1 LDDFVLGGCGEST
14 CEPGFV
20 DVVERS
26 LLARGYFVAR
36 NDTFKGLSVLAQ
48 IGQPSRN
55 RISL

>member
-1 LDDFVLGGCGEST
+1 MDDFRVGGRGEST
-14 CEPGFV
+14 CEPGSV

-26 LLARGYFVAR
+26 LLARRYFVAR
-36 NDTFKGLSVLAQ
+36 NDTFKGLAVLAQ